1 MLMVCLDAIEY
12 TYTVQYW
19 VWPGDLKMEL
29 QDINNVYY
37 KSSRIQHPWVG
48 CSVWPATVCAMAAW
62 VDILVR
68 AWQWLL
74 APRVLGT
81 AVVPMVVTRRC
92 VALMS
97 TGQGCC
103 RGNTPHPL
111 HRHNHVTVVLQPKKC
126 FKTMLFFTVMCG
138 GGGQWQ
144 SCPSTKHR
152 SCPLVPAK
160 GMSRSAG
167 HCFLTNVK
175 LQGLEDRWLRGLTKI
190 TY

>member
-1 MLMVCLDAIEY
+1 MQLN
-12 TYTVQYW
+12 THTHTVQYW
-19 VWPGDLKMEL
+19 VWPGDPKMEL
-29 QDINNVYY
+29 QDINNRYY
-37 KSSRIQHPWVG
+37 KSSPIQHPWVG

-103 RGNTPHPL
+103 RGNTPHPPPV
-111 HRHNHVTVVLQPKKC
+111 HNHVTVVFPTPCTTPNALYLNNSWFVFYSKLGLNGPNGP
-126 FKTMLFFTVMCG
+126 FN
-138 GGGQWQ
+138 
-144 SCPSTKHR
+144 
-152 SCPLVPAK
+152 PAPHHN
-160 GMSRSAG
+160 SA
-167 HCFLTNVK
+167 C
-175 LQGLEDRWLRGLTKI
+175 E
-190 TY
+190 